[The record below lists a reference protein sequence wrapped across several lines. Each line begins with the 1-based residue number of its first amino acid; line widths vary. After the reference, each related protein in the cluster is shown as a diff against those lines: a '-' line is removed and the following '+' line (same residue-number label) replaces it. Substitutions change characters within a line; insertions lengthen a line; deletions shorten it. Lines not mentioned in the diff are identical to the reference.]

1 MPGRCNTA
9 AAATGNAS
17 ALPPGAVPDSTG
29 SGRKRGRNGPGLQ
42 PVERNPSAIECLSM
56 PGSGADPA
64 QIGRGLPASEAGR
77 RVCSRAYGV
86 CPGAYRQQKS
96 STYRALGVC
105 SGACTR
111 PSQPRRR
118 QAPQVPVRARQSAYA
133 RTRKPAASG
142 VTKPLPKEVGMTLCA
157 ALRFR
162 LTCRSRNGLE
172 PSRRLSEPAGRAA
185 REKAR
190 AVRFVQ
196 ARPATEDCCLIPS
209 RSRLRR
215 CSPACP
221 GGYLHRQ
228 PRLAGHD
235 RTGSIKQRK
244 HRTIS
249 YRQLAQRSDCSSK
262 KPACTRRSA
271 SRCRP
276 RTK

>member
-142 VTKPLPKEVGMTLCA
+142 VTNQTPNWSNGRSGQSHHHGRNIVPCRTKGVCTALLPPRLLSRTVGPLHLGAFRVAVANRGNKIVSRVQSIGGILHTWRTGADAVTA
-157 ALRFR
+157 AHRR
-162 LTCRSRNGLE
+162 PRHGPHRSGGSRTCSRSAGT
-172 PSRRLSEPAGRAA
+172 GRAFA
-185 REKAR
+185 SDEG
-190 AVRFVQ
+190 
-196 ARPATEDCCLIPS
+196 D
-209 RSRLRR
+209 
-215 CSPACP
+215 
-221 GGYLHRQ
+221 
-228 PRLAGHD
+228 
-235 RTGSIKQRK
+235 GS
-244 HRTIS
+244 S
-249 YRQLAQRSDCSSK
+249 
-262 KPACTRRSA
+262 
-271 SRCRP
+271 
-276 RTK
+276 